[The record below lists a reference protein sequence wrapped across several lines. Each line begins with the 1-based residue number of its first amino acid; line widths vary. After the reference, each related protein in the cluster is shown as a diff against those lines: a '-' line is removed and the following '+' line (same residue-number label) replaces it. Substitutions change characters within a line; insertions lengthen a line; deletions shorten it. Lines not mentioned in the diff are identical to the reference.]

1 MLRTI
6 TAAIALLRRLAER
19 REGNVAL
26 MFGLCAIPAVIAAGM
41 AIDVGRAYLVKVRL
55 GAALDAAALAIGS
68 ETNQTQT
75 QLTTSLQNYFT
86 ANYPSTALGTNVSVA
101 TVPANADLTA
111 SVLNFQAQATVPM
124 TFMQLVGINNITVTV
139 AAQTKK
145 TVGLE
150 VAVVLDNTGSMLCGA
165 NEGAAST
172 CGADVV
178 ASDTTCTNSGNSS
191 RICTLINAAKDFIN
205 TLTSAINASQQLYI
219 SIVPYVTTVN
229 VGGSLNCTDGTTSC
243 GSHIATDSCSGDFV
257 DDKLNPIY
265 HAETVWSTK
274 STATVTATL
283 TNGSATATS
292 IASTSNILV
301 GMAVSGTGVPSNTFV
316 KTVPNSTSITL
327 SANYTGTTGSGKTLT
342 LGPAGNMDS
351 TPTGSFTGST
361 VLNFPTAP
369 SPALTAGMVVTGNGI
384 PSNTAIQTVNS
395 TTQITLCKPTTA
407 AAPGALS
414 FYKPVTYDAAYNT
427 ASPAGSS
434 TSSNWGGCIIE
445 PTSSG
450 ENSGV
455 ANVQNWTAANPD
467 TTEPSSSL
475 QWYPY
480 WWASAGA
487 NTWTGGGNS
496 IHNQSTASEIQGQE
510 YNDWLALPGP
520 NQGCPVPLLPL
531 TDVTST
537 AGKNTALATINSM
550 WPRDAGGTQV
560 HIGMIW
566 GWRVLSPNGP
576 FTPTNGHP
584 LSYSS
589 ASTTGWKKVV
599 VLMTDG
605 QEEWPATDNMTGLGQ
620 IADGKAG
627 TTSSTSTAVTNLNS
641 RLAAVCSNMAA
652 SGDFIIYT
660 IGLGNNGATNTQLQ
674 NCATTSNG
682 GFFEAATPSNLQK
695 VFNDVAK
702 SLIALRLSQ

>member
-1 MLRTI
+1 MLHTI
-6 TAAIALLRRLAER
+6 TTIVAGLRRLTR
-19 REGNVAL
+19 RCEGNVAM

-41 AIDVGRAYLVKVRL
+41 AIDVGQAYMVKVRL
-55 GAALDAAALAIGS
+55 GAALDAAALAVGS
-68 ETNQTQT
+68 ETNQTPT
-75 QLTTSLQNYFT
+75 QLTTALQNYFT
-86 ANYPSTALGTNVSVA
+86 ANYPSTALGTNV
-101 TVPANADLTA
+101 TITPVPADADLTA
-111 SVLNFQAQATVPM
+111 STVNFQAQATVPM
-124 TFMQLVGINNITVTV
+124 TFMQLVGVNNITVSVT
-139 AAQTKK
+139 AQTQK

-172 CGADVV
+172 CGADV
-178 ASDTTCTNSGNSS
+178 AAADTTCTNSSNNS
-191 RICTLINAAKDFIN
+191 RICTLINAAKNFVN

-274 STATVTATL
+274 STATVTTVTL
-283 TNGSATATS
+283 TNSSAAAS

-301 GMAVSGTGVPSNTFV
+301 GMAVSGTGIPSNTYV
-316 KTVPNSTSITL
+316 KTVPNSTSFTL

-342 LGPAGNMDS
+342 LGPAGNMDT

-369 SPALTAGMVVTGNGI
+369 SPALAAGMVVSGSGI
-384 PSNTAIQTVNS
+384 SSNTAIQTVNS
-395 TTQITLCKPTTA
+395 TTQITLCNATTA
-407 AAPGALS
+407 ASPGALS

-434 TSSNWGGCIIE
+434 TSSNWGGCVIE

-450 ENSGV
+450 ENSSV
-455 ANVQNWTAANPD
+455 AGVQNWATANPD

-475 QWYPY
+475 KWYPY

-487 NTWTGGGNS
+487 NAWTGGTNS
-496 IHNQSTASEIQGQE
+496 IHAQGAANETQGQE
-510 YNDWLALPGP
+510 YNDWLAFQGP
-520 NQGCPVPLLPL
+520 NEGCPVPLLPL
-531 TDVTST
+531 TDVTTT
-537 AGKNTALATINSM
+537 AGKNTALSTVSSM
-550 WPRDAGGTQV
+550 WARDAGGTQV

-566 GWRVLSPNGP
+566 GWRALSPNGP
-576 FTPTNGHP
+576 FAANNGHP
-584 LSYSS
+584 LSYST
-589 ASTTGWKKVV
+589 ATTTGWKKVV

-641 RLAAVCSNMAA
+641 RLTAVCDNMATA
-652 SGDFIIYT
+652 GFIIYT

-682 GFFEAATPSNLQK
+682 GFFEAATPSNLQT
-695 VFNDVAK
+695 VFNNVAK
-702 SLIALRLSQ
+702 SLIALRLTQ

>member
-1 MLRTI
+1 MLHTI
-6 TAAIALLRRLAER
+6 TTIVAGLRRLTR
-19 REGNVAL
+19 RCEGNVAM

-41 AIDVGRAYLVKVRL
+41 AIDVGQAYMVKVRL
-55 GAALDAAALAIGS
+55 GAALDAAALAVGS
-68 ETNQTQT
+68 ETNQTPT
-75 QLTTSLQNYFT
+75 QLTTALQSYFT
-86 ANYPSTALGTNVSVA
+86 ANYPSTALGTSV
-101 TVPANADLTA
+101 TITPVPADADLTA
-111 SVLNFQAQATVPM
+111 STVNFQAQATVPM
-124 TFMQLVGINNITVTV
+124 TFMQLVGVNNITVSVT
-139 AAQTKK
+139 AQTQK

-172 CGADVV
+172 CGADV
-178 ASDTTCTNSGNSS
+178 AAADTTCTNSSNNS
-191 RICTLINAAKDFIN
+191 RICTLINAAKNFTN

-229 VGGSLNCTDGTTSC
+229 VGGSLSCTDGTTTC
-243 GSHIATDSCSGDFV
+243 GSHITTDSCSGDFV

-265 HAETVWSTK
+265 HAEIVWSTK
-274 STATVTATL
+274 PTVLVTGVTL
-283 TNGSATATS
+283 TNGTANVTT
-292 IASTSNILV
+292 ASTSNFLV
-301 GMAVSGTGVPSNTFV
+301 GMAVSGTGIPSNTYV
-316 KTVPNSTSITL
+316 KTILPSITL
-327 SANYTGTTGSGKTLT
+327 SANYTGTSGNGKTLT

-351 TPTGSFTGST
+351 TPTSSFTGST

-369 SPALTAGMVVTGNGI
+369 SPALTAGMVVSGSGI

-395 TTQITLCKPTTA
+395 TTQITLCNATTA
-407 AAPGALS
+407 ASPGALS

-434 TSSNWGGCIIE
+434 TSSNWGGCVIE

-450 ENSGV
+450 ENSSV
-455 ANVQNWTAANPD
+455 AGVQNWATANPD

-475 QWYPY
+475 KWYPY

-487 NTWTGGGNS
+487 NTWTGSGNS
-496 IHNQSTASEIQGQE
+496 IHAQGAANETQGQE
-510 YNDWLALPGP
+510 YNDWLAFQGP

-531 TDVTST
+531 TDVTTT
-537 AGKNTALATINSM
+537 AGKNTVLNTVSSM
-550 WPRDAGGTQV
+550 WARDAGGTQV

-566 GWRVLSPNGP
+566 GWRALSPNGP
-576 FTPTNGHP
+576 FAANNGHP
-584 LSYSS
+584 LSYST
-589 ASTTGWKKVV
+589 ATTTGWKKVV

-641 RLAAVCSNMAA
+641 RLTAVCDNMATA
-652 SGDFIIYT
+652 GFVIYT

-682 GFFEAATPSNLQK
+682 GFFEAATPSNLQT
-695 VFNDVAK
+695 VFNNVAK
-702 SLIALRLSQ
+702 SLIALRLTQ